1 MKRLTHELII
11 FFVPAYHVDLFNNIY
26 NDVENDFR
34 YLATFPTVV
43 TAVEDL
49 FFFLLNLHGIACSSF
64 NTHAFAP

>member
-11 FFVPAYHVDLFNNIY
+11 LFVPAYHVDLFNNIY

-49 FFFLLNLHGIACSSF
+49 FFFPS
-64 NTHAFAP
+64 